1 MLDEG
6 VGAALAGA
14 SEARATGGLDRL
26 SGPTLRADLRR
37 ALVAGEFEL
46 HYQPQI
52 STLSGSILSVEALL
66 RAMGVSVAIDDF
78 GTGYSSLS
86 YLRRLPIDKLK
97 IDRSFVRDRSGPMR
111 RRRRLRPT
119 RNA

>member
-1 MLDEG
+1 MVRGATAALHSGTLAMLDEG

-52 STLSGSILSVEALL
+52 STSL
-66 RAMGVSVAIDDF
+66 RQHPLG
-78 GTGYSSLS
+78 
-86 YLRRLPIDKLK
+86 
-97 IDRSFVRDRSGPMR
+97 
-111 RRRRLRPT
+111 
-119 RNA
+119 